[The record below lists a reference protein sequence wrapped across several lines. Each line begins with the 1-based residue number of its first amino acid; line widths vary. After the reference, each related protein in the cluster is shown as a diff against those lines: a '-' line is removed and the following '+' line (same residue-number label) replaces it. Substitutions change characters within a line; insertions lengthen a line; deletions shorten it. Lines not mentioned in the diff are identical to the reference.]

1 MGTSSV
7 TLSPP
12 HSLSPFPKTLSH
24 SSNPPKNS
32 AILQFQLRRLCPR
45 VQASRR
51 ISNFP
56 QVLSLS
62 LSPPLSL
69 SSVHTCIQIWRISVL
84 NLASCCTQV
93 GFSVNGVILL
103 AFLWILKAFL
113 ECCYVSIPTHFCLC
127 LYQVQVVC
135 TIGSA
140 VFVSTLLIRGIWSG
154 LSYLQQSRNYSA
166 NEYDDDNHAW
176 TGAQPVS

>member
-12 HSLSPFPKTLSH
+12 HSLSSFPKTFSH

-32 AILQFQLRRLCPR
+32 TILQFQLRRLYPR

-56 QVLSLS
+56 QVGLGIEDYADGDGDDDDGDDDEEEQEEDRSLDLLVKFVENVFKKVS
-62 LSPPLSL
+62 RRARKA
-69 SSVHTCIQIWRISVL
+69 VRSVL
-84 NLASCCTQV
+84 PVTISSKLV

-113 ECCYVSIPTHFCLC
+113 EV
-127 LYQVQVVC
+127 
-135 TIGSA
+135 
-140 VFVSTLLIRGIWSG
+140 W
-154 LSYLQQSRNYSA
+154 
-166 NEYDDDNHAW
+166 
-176 TGAQPVS
+176 

>member
-1 MGTSSV
+1 MGTSSI

-12 HSLSPFPKTLSH
+12 HSLSSFPKTIFH
-24 SSNPPKNS
+24 SSNPPQNFT
-32 AILQFQLRRLCPR
+32 ILQFQLRRLYPR

-56 QVLSLS
+56 QVGLGIEDYADGDDDDDEEEQEEDRSLD
-62 LSPPLSL
+62 LL
-69 SSVHTCIQIWRISVL
+69 VKFVE
-84 NLASCCTQV
+84 NVFKKV

-113 ECCYVSIPTHFCLC
+113 E
-127 LYQVQVVC
+127 VVC

-140 VFVSTLLIRGIWSG
+140 VFVSILLIRGIWSG
-154 LSYLQQSRNYSA
+154 LSYLQQSRNYRA

-176 TGAQPVS
+176 TGARPVS